1 MNYVPLRLPRAQMLL
16 LLIGLLMM
24 LLSDL
29 CTRETQCTTRYVVI
43 NIDNKDNEGG
53 TTPRKTVDQSTHY
66 NCIYTNW
73 RLVDYYTMILHD
85 SSSGLK
91 MNIDR
96 DMISRILKS
105 RYILS
110 IVPG

>member
-1 MNYVPLRLPRAQMLL
+1 MRDILGIDVCLFFWQTQ
-16 LLIGLLMM
+16 
-24 LLSDL
+24 LLSTAKAL
-29 CTRETQCTTRYVVI
+29 ENMKRRYKQMYI
-43 NIDNKDNEGG
+43 NFALRRQDNEGG
-53 TTPRKTVDQSTHY
+53 TTPRNTVDQSTHY